1 MVPDSGC
8 LALIAA
14 RERGAITVGVPRIPF
29 NTGDTRSN
37 TVFFNWRRIL
47 MSTRKLTFLM
57 IGLVVLALLSVGP
70 AMAADLSGKKVVV
83 VSGVAKARNEATG
96 YNLYQDGIK
105 EILDAVGIPMVLQW
119 AEMTYATNEEEKI
132 KAGDLAIANVKAAKP
147 DVIIVL
153 DDDALKYIGARIDDI
168 PIVFAFVFGDPKG
181 LGMPKDNVTGIIR
194 KSYAVD
200 NWCLA
205 KKLFPEIKTVGLLSK
220 YSLPM
225 EGVKQFLAA
234 KAPYI
239 EKGCGILYK
248 DTFMSETFEDWEKAV
263 KAFPYDLIYL
273 ADTSRLTKDGKE
285 LPRREACQW
294 TVDNAKVPVI
304 AAVESDVE
312 GGGLFA
318 IVTSE
323 RNIGQ
328 MAAQT
333 AIEIINGAAPSQEYK
348 QGEKGKLVINIKT
361 AQKYNLD
368 IPYEILSTAERV
380 IE

>member
-1 MVPDSGC
+1 M
-8 LALIAA
+8 
-14 RERGAITVGVPRIPF
+14 R
-29 NTGDTRSN
+29 
-37 TVFFNWRRIL
+37 
-47 MSTRKLTFLM
+47 TRKLTFLM
-57 IGLVVLALLSVGP
+57 IGLVVLAFLSAGP

-105 EILDAVGIPMVLQW
+105 EILDAAGIPMILQW

-132 KAGDLAIANVKAAKP
+132 KAGDLAIANAKAAKP

-181 LGMPKDNVTGIIR
+181 LGMPKNNVTGIIR

-200 NWCLA
+200 NWFLA
-205 KKLFPEIKTVGLLSK
+205 KKLFPDIKTVGLLSK

-225 EGVKQFLAA
+225 EGVKQFLTA

-239 EKGCGILYK
+239 EKGCGVLYK
-248 DTFMSETFEDWEKAV
+248 DTFMCETFDDWEKAV

-273 ADTSRLTKDGKE
+273 ADTSRLSRDGKE

-312 GGGLFA
+312 GGGLFS

-333 AIEIINGAAPSQEYK
+333 AIDIISGAAPSQEYK

-361 AQKYNLD
+361 AQKYKLD